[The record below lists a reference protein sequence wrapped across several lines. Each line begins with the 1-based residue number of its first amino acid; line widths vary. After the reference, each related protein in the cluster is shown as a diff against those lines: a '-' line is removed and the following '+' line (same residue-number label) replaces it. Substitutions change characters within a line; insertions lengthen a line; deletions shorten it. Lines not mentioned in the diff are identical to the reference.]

1 MTGLIDFHSHHVPA
15 RYELTTLRN
24 FPASQRARWE
34 RLNRRLADPE
44 ALTEAIDSGDL
55 AGRVVN
61 IPTALFTDQNEV
73 PPPALFRDVNDQL
86 AELVASRPGLH
97 GLASVDAFSGD
108 EGARELTRAVRKL
121 GLRGVFVE
129 SSRGDL
135 LLDAPEARPTLEAAA
150 ELRVPV
156 FAHPINPQPLT
167 ARMSQYGQLG
177 TLWAR
182 GTVNEATLVALLGS
196 GTLDRLPDLRLV
208 VTTLAIGAV
217 MLAGAFSELPGR
229 QIHIDTMA
237 FQPALIRA
245 AVDLLGAER
254 VLAGSDWPILSDG
267 PIAGKLAA
275 ALARAGIGEADAA
288 LIAGGNARRL
298 LGGGSGD

>member
-34 RLNRRLADPE
+34 RLNRRLADPR
-44 ALTEAIDSGDL
+44 ALVESINDGDL

-61 IPTALFTDQNEV
+61 IPTALFTGQDAV
-73 PPPALFRDVNDQL
+73 PPAALFRDVNDQL
-86 AELVASRPGLH
+86 AELVASQPGLY
-97 GLASVDAFSGD
+97 GLASVDAFSG
-108 EGARELTRAVRKL
+108 EAGALELTRAVREL

-135 LLDAPEARPTLEAAA
+135 LLDAAEARPTLEAAA
-150 ELRVPV
+150 ALGVPV

-167 ARMSQYGQLG
+167 GRMSRYGQLG

-182 GTVNEATLVALLGS
+182 GTVNEATLIALLGS
-196 GTLDRLPDLRLV
+196 GTLDRLPELRLV

-237 FQPALIRA
+237 FQPRLIRA
-245 AVDLLGAER
+245 AVDLLGAEH

-267 PIAGKLAA
+267 PIADRFTA
-275 ALARAGIGEADAA
+275 ALVRAEISDADRA

-298 LGGGSGD
+298 LGISP

>member
-1 MTGLIDFHSHHVPA
+1 MTDLIDFHCHHVPA

-34 RLNRRLADPE
+34 HLNRRLADPL
-44 ALTEAIDSGDL
+44 ALIESIDDGDL
-55 AGRVVN
+55 SGRVVN
-61 IPTALFTDQNEV
+61 VPTALLTDQDEV
-73 PPPALFRDVNDQL
+73 PPSALFRDINDQL
-86 AELVASRPGLH
+86 AELVASRPGLY

-108 EGARELTRAVRKL
+108 AGALELTRAVKTL

-135 LLDAPEARPTLEAAA
+135 LLDAAEAKPTLEAAA
-150 ELRVPV
+150 ALGVPV

-167 ARMSQYGQLG
+167 GRMSQYGHLG

-182 GTVNEATLVALLGS
+182 GTVNEATLLALLGS
-196 GTLDRLPDLRLV
+196 GTLDRLPELQLV

-217 MLAGAFSELPGR
+217 MLAGAFGDLAGR
-229 QIHIDTMA
+229 QIYIDTMA
-237 FQPALIRA
+237 FNPALIRA
-245 AVDLLGAER
+245 TVDLLGAER

-267 PIAGKLAA
+267 PIADRFAA
-275 ALARAGIGEADAA
+275 ALAKAEIGEADQA
-288 LIAGGNARRL
+288 LIGGGNARRL
-298 LGGGSGD
+298 LGI

>member
-1 MTGLIDFHSHHVPA
+1 MTGLIDFHCHHVPA

-34 RLNRRLADPE
+34 RLNRRLADPAALSE
-44 ALTEAIDSGDL
+44 AVDSGDL

-61 IPTALFTDQNEV
+61 IPTALFTGQDEV
-73 PPPALFRDVNDQL
+73 PLAALFRDINDQL
-86 AELVASRPGLH
+86 AALVASRPGLH
-97 GLASVDAFSGD
+97 GLASVDAFSG
-108 EGARELTRAVRKL
+108 EAGARELTRAVREL

-129 SSRGDL
+129 SARGDL
-135 LLDAPEARPTLEAAA
+135 LLDAEAARPTLEAAA
-150 ELRVPV
+150 ALRVPV

-167 ARMSQYGQLG
+167 ARMSRYDHLG

-196 GTLDRLPDLRLV
+196 GTLDRLPELRLV

-217 MLAGAFSELPGR
+217 MLAGAFADLAGR
-229 QIHIDTMA
+229 HIYIDTMA
-237 FQPALIRA
+237 FNPTLMRA
-245 AVDLLGAER
+245 SVDLLGAEH

-267 PIAGKLAA
+267 PIADKFALAV
-275 ALARAGIGEADAA
+275 ARAGISAADAA

-298 LGGGSGD
+298 LGIPA